1 MNSETMKAK
10 QRATK
15 IQATTPYDRTVRES
29 PAPYEALPAN
39 YAQVLSDI
47 KGRIQAARG
56 KAALAVNQ
64 ELIRLYWDIG
74 AVIVGQQRKEGW
86 GKAIVERLA
95 ADIQR
100 EFPGVSG
107 FSPQNIWF
115 MRAFY
120 LAWTEDV
127 IILQQPVRELKGEI
141 LSQPATELENQVLS
155 QLVRELDGR
164 NLPSAVLDLP
174 WGHNINLVTRLKDPL
189 QRLWYAR
196 QTVEHGWSRAVLV
209 HQIESDL
216 YGRQGKALTNFKA
229 TLPAPQSELAQQLVK
244 DPYNFEFLGLGPEL
258 AERQLELGLIARLK
272 DFLVELGKGFAFV
285 GQQYHLEV
293 GGEDFYLD
301 LLFYHLHLRCYVVI
315 DLKVEPFKPEFAGKM
330 NFYLAA
336 VDDLLRHPADRP
348 TIGLI
353 LCKDR
358 NRVVVEYA
366 LRDTKK
372 PMGVTTYRTLPRQ
385 LHGELP
391 TTKQIVSELG
401 KAQLKKD
408 NT

>member
-1 MNSETMKAK
+1 MKAK
-10 QRATK
+10 SRTK
-15 IQATTPYDRTVRES
+15 TTKTTLPHDQSVRES
-29 PAPYEALPAN
+29 PAPYEALPSN

-47 KGRIQAARG
+47 KGRIQTARV
-56 KAALAVNQ
+56 KAALAVNH

-74 AVIVGQQRKEGW
+74 AIIVGQQRKEGW
-86 GKAIVERLA
+86 GASIVGRLA
-95 ADIQR
+95 EDVQR
-100 EFPGVSG
+100 AFPGVSG
-107 FSPQNIWF
+107 FSQQNMWY

-120 LAWTEDV
+120 IAWTEEF
-127 IILQQPVRELKGEI
+127 IILQQAVGELDSVN
-141 LSQPATELENQVLS
+141 LSQPATELGAQILS
-155 QLVRELDGR
+155 QPVRELDGK
-164 NLPSAVLDLP
+164 NPPPGVLILP
-174 WGHNINLVTRLKDPL
+174 WGHNIQLVTKIKAPV
-189 QRLWYAR
+189 QRLWYAH
-196 QTVEHGWSRAVLV
+196 QTIEHGWSRAVLV

-216 YGRQGKALTNFKA
+216 YGRQGKALTNFAA

-272 DFLVELGKGFAFV
+272 DFLVELGTGFAFV

-336 VDDLLRHPADRP
+336 ADDLLRHPDDRP

-385 LHGELP
+385 LQGELP
-391 TTKQIVSELG
+391 TAKQISAELG
-401 KAQLKKD
+401 NAGEIKGD
-408 NT
+408 ST

>member
-1 MNSETMKAK
+1 MKAK
-10 QRATK
+10 QRTTK
-15 IQATTPYDRTVRES
+15 TGAIPSQDQTVRES
-29 PAPYEALPAN
+29 PAPYEALPSN

-47 KGRIQAARG
+47 KGRIQTARV

-74 AVIVGQQRKEGW
+74 AIIVGQQRKEGW

-120 LAWTEDV
+120 LAWTEEV
-127 IILQQPVRELKGEI
+127 INLQQPVRELKGEI

-196 QTVEHGWSRAVLV
+196 QTIEHGWSRAALV

-216 YGRQGKALTNFKA
+216 YGRQGKALTNFAA
-229 TLPAPQSELAQQLVK
+229 TLPAPQSDLAQQLVK
-244 DPYNFEFLGLGPEL
+244 DPYNFEFLGLGLEL

-272 DFLVELGKGFAFV
+272 DFLHFQ
-285 GQQYHLEV
+285 GQ
-293 GGEDFYLD
+293 
-301 LLFYHLHLRCYVVI
+301 
-315 DLKVEPFKPEFAGKM
+315 
-330 NFYLAA
+330 
-336 VDDLLRHPADRP
+336 
-348 TIGLI
+348 
-353 LCKDR
+353 
-358 NRVVVEYA
+358 
-366 LRDTKK
+366 TK
-372 PMGVTTYRTLPRQ
+372 R
-385 LHGELP
+385 
-391 TTKQIVSELG
+391 
-401 KAQLKKD
+401 
-408 NT
+408 